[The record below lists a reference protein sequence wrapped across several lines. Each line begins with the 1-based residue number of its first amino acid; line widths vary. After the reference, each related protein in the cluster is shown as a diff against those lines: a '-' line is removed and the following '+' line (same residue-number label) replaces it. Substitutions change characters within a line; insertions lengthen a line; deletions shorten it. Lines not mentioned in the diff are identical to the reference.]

1 MKGSGMKRRRL
12 CVLVV
17 AGLLVV
23 TVGCQGTID
32 RLRANYAAKQGN
44 DFYKAGDY
52 LKAIEWYRY
61 SSYLNPDLD
70 KAYYHAALAYM
81 ALYRPGSMHPK
92 DVRYVKEAS
101 DNLRRYLLIRPD
113 HREAQ
118 DHLLTVFMQA
128 EQYDEA
134 TQFFEKELQRLGG
147 EDPDRA
153 AQLMQRLGAIYAKQG
168 DFENSLEWYKKRSEI
183 DDTPEAL
190 YTIGVLCWD
199 KVYRAS
205 MTVTVE
211 RREELIEMGLDYL
224 NKASERRENY
234 FEAVSYIN
242 LLYREKGKLAAEV
255 GNLADFARYNQEA
268 DKQLKLALK
277 MRKEVM
283 ANK

>member
-1 MKGSGMKRRRL
+1 MILGMKRQHL
-12 CVLVV
+12 GVLIM
-17 AGLLVV
+17 AGLLVL

-44 DFYKAGDY
+44 DLYKAGDY
-52 LKAIEWYRY
+52 LKAIEWYRF

-70 KAYYHAALAYM
+70 KAYYHAALSYM
-81 ALYRPGSMHPK
+81 ALYRPGSTHPK
-92 DVRYVKEAS
+92 DIRYVKEAI

-118 DHLLTVFMQA
+118 DHLLTVYMQA

-134 TQFFEKELQRLGG
+134 TQYFEQELRRLGG
-147 EDPDRA
+147 EDPGRA
-153 AQLMQRLGAIYAKQG
+153 AQLMQRLGAIYAKKG

-199 KVYRAS
+199 KVYRS
-205 MTVTVE
+205 PMTVSLE
-211 RREELIEMGLDYL
+211 RRDELIEMGIDYL

-234 FEAVSYIN
+234 FEAVLYVN
-242 LLYREKGKLAAEV
+242 LLYREKAKMAAELM
-255 GNLADFARYNQEA
+255 NMEDFAKFTEMANDYQ
-268 DKQLKLALK
+268 KTALI

>member
-1 MKGSGMKRRRL
+1 MIRQRL
-12 CVLVV
+12 GVLAL
-17 AGLLVV
+17 AGLLAV
-23 TVGCQGTID
+23 TVGCRGTID
-32 RLRANYAAKQGN
+32 GLRANYAAKQGN
-44 DFYKAGDY
+44 DLYKAGDY

-61 SSYLNPDLD
+61 STYLNPDLA

-81 ALYRPGSMHPK
+81 ALYRPGSIHPK
-92 DVRYVKEAS
+92 DARYVKEAVT
-101 DNLRRYLLIRPD
+101 NLERYLLLEPD

-134 TQFFEKELQRLGG
+134 GQYFEEELRRLGG

-153 AQLMQRLGAIYAKQG
+153 AQLMQRLGAIYAKKG

-205 MTVTVE
+205 MTVSLE
-211 RREELIEMGLDYL
+211 RRQELIEMGIDYL

-234 FEAVSYIN
+234 FEAVLYVN
-242 LLYREKGKLAAEV
+242 LLYREKAKVAAELM
-255 GNLADFARYNQEA
+255 NMEDFAKFTEMANEYQ
-268 DKQLKLALK
+268 KTALK

-283 ANK
+283 AKK

>member
-1 MKGSGMKRRRL
+1 MKRQRL
-12 CVLVV
+12 GGLVM
-17 AGLLVV
+17 AGLLVL

-44 DFYKAGDY
+44 DLYKAGDY
-52 LKAIEWYRY
+52 LKAIEWYRF

-70 KAYYHAALAYM
+70 KAYYHAALSYM
-81 ALYRPGSMHPK
+81 ALYRPGSTHPK
-92 DVRYVKEAS
+92 DVRYVKEAI
-101 DNLRRYLLIRPD
+101 DNLRRYLLIQPD

-134 TQFFEKELQRLGG
+134 TRFFEGELRRLGG
-147 EDPDRA
+147 EDPRRA
-153 AQLMQRLGAIYAKQG
+153 AQLMQRLGAIYAKKG

-199 KVYRAS
+199 KVYRS
-205 MTVTVE
+205 PMTVSLE
-211 RREELIEMGLDYL
+211 RRGELIEMGIDYL
-224 NKASERRENY
+224 TKASERRENY
-234 FEAVSYIN
+234 FEAVLYVN
-242 LLYREKGKLAAEV
+242 LLYREKAKMAAEMM
-255 GNLADFARYNQEA
+255 NMEDFAKFTEMANEHQ
-268 DKQLKLALK
+268 KNALQ
-277 MRKEVM
+277 MRKVVM

>member
-1 MKGSGMKRRRL
+1 MRSGMKRQRL
-12 CVLVV
+12 GLLVV
-17 AGLLVV
+17 AGLLVA

-70 KAYYHAALAYM
+70 KAYYHAALSYM

-92 DVRYVKEAS
+92 DVRYVKEAI

-128 EQYDEA
+128 DQYDEA
-134 TQFFEKELQRLGG
+134 TRFFELELRRLGG

-205 MTVTVE
+205 MTVSLE
-211 RREELIEMGLDYL
+211 RRGELVDMGLDYL

-242 LLYREKGKLAAEV
+242 LLFREKAKIAAEV
-255 GNLADFARYNQEA
+255 GNMPDFAKYNQEA